1 MEENPSESQKEHL
14 KSLKFSGDYLLAF
27 INDILQIN
35 KIEAKKLN
43 IQNIDFDINK
53 IIKDVISSLTQTA
66 KENKNTVNC
75 EIDSNIPKQLK
86 GDPLKLSQIFIN
98 LVSNGLKFTENG
110 EVKLKASLVSRT
122 ENRADILFEIIDTGI
137 GISDDMI
144 DNIFESFAQGSIQ
157 INRKYGGTGLGLTI
171 VKNLLELMD
180 SKINVKSELGKGSTF
195 TLPFHLK
202 FQNNK

>member
-86 GDPLKLSQIFIN
+86 GRPIKTITN
-98 LVSNGLKFTENG
+98 LHKPC
-110 EVKLKASLVSRT
+110 KQWA
-122 ENRADILFEIIDTGI
+122 
-137 GISDDMI
+137 
-144 DNIFESFAQGSIQ
+144 
-157 INRKYGGTGLGLTI
+157 
-171 VKNLLELMD
+171 
-180 SKINVKSELGKGSTF
+180 
-195 TLPFHLK
+195 
-202 FQNNK
+202 